1 MAGKWNIKWPKAR
14 RISRLDAPDPRR
26 QRRLAPGEKS
36 NVERLADFLGDLNAQ
51 WAWTR
56 EPKKLTP
63 DPNARPISG
72 GPRRLTPDPNARPIS
87 VGKKKKKK
95 KKKRAAG
102 LDVRSLQ
109 GVGGYRQ
116 TVPGRPVH
124 RPEGARPPT
133 GSSADLEELLS
144 RVRAQRRNML
154 NNARKSQGLFRR
166 TKKRK
171 R

>member
-14 RISRLDAPDPRR
+14 RISRLEAPDPRR
-26 QRRLAPGEKS
+26 QRRPAPGEADFAGD
-36 NVERLADFLGDLNAQ
+36 LADYLGAM
-51 WAWTR
+51 R
-56 EPKKLTP
+56 GMFSSSEPRKLTP
-63 DPNARPISG
+63 DPDARPISG

-166 TKKRK
+166 TKKR
-171 R
+171 